1 MIPIW
6 LLIYFVMCNSFVSQ
20 SCLPSSNAH
29 YKVDNKTDIS
39 SSSLNKRI
47 LLFAE
52 TFTSFLRKFILGNSQ
67 NKLKFWRQKR
77 KTLHDEDSIDK
88 LVSQVRNLTKK
99 TKIVRTGNG
108 NKTSNIMHNNV
119 SDVGNNLLKSI
130 AKLIKGKQTDVT
142 VRNDED
148 NRKNMS
154 KIVISYKYQGK
165 KSNVDKDV
173 YDDEE
178 EVDEEKFEAD
188 KEEEDEEVEDDVE
201 KEKKEKLKKSVLKE
215 MKSTL
220 GLTAKKRKKDKTFT
234 TIIVK
239 QTIIIDNKT
248 LPVAKTRK
256 VYKTKVKLLNG
267 KYKTKV
273 KILNGLNGKYGN
285 FKFPKSH
292 SDRKGVPSSKHTNYM
307 HNISFPPILPSA
319 KDHLVKYLQRSRVDK
334 LKVWRVKRR
343 VQNKLFVNGGDDDDR
358 LLLVKPKLMKPFKFH
373 SEANIDFHIR
383 STNFTQDEVP
393 VDISIDNTHSKTS
406 GQR

>member
-1 MIPIW
+1 MKQ
-6 LLIYFVMCNSFVSQ
+6 LYENG
-20 SCLPSSNAH
+20 N
-29 YKVDNKTDIS
+29 NKTNKYRRQYKADVKS
-39 SSSLNKRI
+39 S
-47 LLFAE
+47 E
-52 TFTSFLRKFILGNSQ
+52 TIRNSQ
-67 NKLKFWRQKR
+67 NKLKFLRQKR

-88 LVSQVRNLTKK
+88 LVSQVRDLTQK
-99 TKIVRTGNG
+99 TKVVRTGNG
-108 NKTSNIMHNNV
+108 NKTSNIMRNNG
-119 SDVGNNLLKSI
+119 SDVANNLLK
-130 AKLIKGKQTDVT
+130 ALTKLIQGKQTDVT
-142 VRNDED
+142 VRNEED

-178 EVDEEKFEAD
+178 EVEEEKFEAD

-201 KEKKEKLKKSVLKE
+201 KEKKEKLKKNVLKE
-215 MKSTL
+215 MESTL
-220 GLTAKKRKKDKTFT
+220 GLTAEKVKKDKTFT
-234 TIIVK
+234 TIIMK
-239 QTIIIDNKT
+239 QTIIINKT
-248 LPVAKTRK
+248 LPDAKTHK
-256 VYKTKVKLLNG
+256 VYKTKG
-267 KYKTKV
+267 KV
-273 KILNGLNGKYGN
+273 LNGLNGKSKTKAKILNRLKGKYGD

-292 SDRKGVPSSKHTNYM
+292 SDRKGVPSSKHKNYM
-307 HNISFPPILPSA
+307 HNISFPPILPSD

-343 VQNKLFVNGGDDDDR
+343 VQNKLFVNGGSDDDR
-358 LLLVKPKLMKPFKFH
+358 LLLVKPTLMKPFKFH